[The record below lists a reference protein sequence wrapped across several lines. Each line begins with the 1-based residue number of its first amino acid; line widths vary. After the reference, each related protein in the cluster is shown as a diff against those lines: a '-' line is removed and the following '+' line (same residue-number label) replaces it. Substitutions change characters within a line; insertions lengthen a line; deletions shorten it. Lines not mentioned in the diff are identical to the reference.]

1 MHKLINAFNVIQV
14 IIEYNNLMKIH
25 MDNVYARMV
34 IMIIIKITVYVRNVI
49 IVGRINFF

>member
-1 MHKLINAFNVIQV
+1 MHKLINAFNAIQV

-34 IMIIIKITVYVRNVI
+34 IMMIIKI
-49 IVGRINFF
+49 IVFVNNAQYFGIFFTS

>member
-14 IIEYNNLMKIH
+14 ILGYNNLMEML

-34 IMIIIKITVYVRNVI
+34 IMMIIKITVYVRMSL
-49 IVGRINFF
+49 